1 MPDFETIIL
10 TLGSLLAGFVNAI
23 AGGGGLVTLPVMLSV
38 FPQAEPAVLFGTNK
52 ASMICGTASAAVDYA
67 RHVTLPWRTL
77 GPAVVVALLGGAVG
91 AWLVTLVSPDGLR
104 RALPFM
110 LATVFLV
117 TLFGGHVGERH
128 APRFGPRAEA
138 GIAAG
143 IALVMGLYD
152 GFFGPGTGSFLIFF
166 MVRLLGFDYLHA
178 AACTKVINM
187 TTNLGAL
194 VFLGTA
200 GHVWWKFFLPM
211 AVANVVGAYTQLII
225 AGLAGFIVGQ
235 TINAWTVVKIK
246 ERTREKHLWARLV
259 GSTFAG
265 QLGDTLVF
273 CAIAAGAIGITT
285 FRDFATYAALGW
297 IYKTAVEVVLL
308 PVTYRVIAYIKRHEP
323 THTALV

>member
-1 MPDFETIIL
+1 MPDFETVAL

-23 AGGGGLVTLPVMLSV
+23 AGGGGLVTLPVMLGV
-38 FPQAEPAVLFGTNK
+38 FPHAEPAVLFGTNK
-52 ASMICGTASAAVDYA
+52 ASMICGTASAAIDYA
-67 RHVTLPWRTL
+67 RHVKLPWATL
-77 GPAVVVALLGGAVG
+77 GPAIVVALVGGVVG

-104 RALPFM
+104 QALPFM

-138 GIAAG
+138 AIAAG

-194 VFLGTA
+194 VFLGVA
-200 GHVWWKFFLPM
+200 GHVWWRFFLPM
-211 AVANVVGAYTQLII
+211 AIANVVGAFLGTR
-225 AGLAGFIVGQ
+225 LALRHGSPLVR
-235 TINAWTVVKIK
+235 VVF
-246 ERTREKHLWARLV
+246 LCV
-259 GSTFAG
+259 
-265 QLGDTLVF
+265 V
-273 CAIAAGAIGITT
+273 
-285 FRDFATYAALGW
+285 AAL
-297 IYKTAVEVVLL
+297 ILKTG
-308 PVTYRVIAYIKRHEP
+308 YDAYAP
-323 THTALV
+323 